1 MKTLPFT
8 IKNLNAES
16 IISLAKYLK
25 SNHLLTTLNQEYEM
39 LSLRSEIENV
49 DNKARLNELQI
60 QISKLEEESQNK
72 PESSSLFENFDK
84 QKIISERLEK
94 LEKKRNSIK
103 DEVYIGLRDEYL
115 LELNDLNNEIESLV
129 KQMEISREQTKP
141 IIQVLS
147 FQIEEMHVRKEIEN
161 LSEEYFQAK
170 IKELN
175 QELNETALTKMF
187 WLMKLDLICSN
198 RNFLNTMNNLN
209 T

>member
-1 MKTLPFT
+1 MKILPLT

-16 IISLAKYLK
+16 IISLAKYIK

-49 DNKARLNELQI
+49 DNKARLNELKI
-60 QISKLEEESQNK
+60 QISKLEEETQNK

-103 DEVYIGLRDEYL
+103 DEVYFGLRDEYL
-115 LELNDLNNEIESLV
+115 SELNDLNNEIESLV
-129 KQMEISREQTKP
+129 KQMEITREQTKP

-161 LSEEYFQAK
+161 LSEEHFQAK

-175 QELNETALTKMF
+175 QELNEKKQVEEALDFILKQV
-187 WLMKLDLICSN
+187 KK
-198 RNFLNTMNNLN
+198 
-209 T
+209 

>member
-1 MKTLPFT
+1 MKILPLT

-16 IISLAKYLK
+16 IISLAKYIK

-49 DNKARLNELQI
+49 DNKANLNELKI
-60 QISKLEEESQNK
+60 QISKLEEETQNK

-103 DEVYIGLRDEYL
+103 DEVYFGLRDEYL
-115 LELNDLNNEIESLV
+115 SELNDLNNEIESLV
-129 KQMEISREQTKP
+129 KQMEITREQTKP

-161 LSEEYFQAK
+161 LSEEHFQAK

-175 QELNETALTKMF
+175 QELNEKKQVEEALDFILKQV
-187 WLMKLDLICSN
+187 KK
-198 RNFLNTMNNLN
+198 
-209 T
+209 